1 MRVSIVHETVY
12 RYRSP
17 AAYSIQ
23 YLRLW
28 PQPSRRQKVL
38 SWKLDAPAPLRPWVD
53 GFGNDAH
60 VLVIDRPHAE
70 IKVRARGQILV
81 QEASEVIEEPGPHAP
96 PLYLR
101 PTRLTEATGALGDFA
116 DKFRADVRHDPRNTL
131 ESLMMGVRE
140 HVDYQPGITHSATA
154 ATEAFGARAGVCQDH
169 AHIFVACCRRLSVPA
184 RYVSGYLGTESDG
197 RMASHAWA
205 RRLEGAIVLGRYTE
219 IYPVL
224 SEVAR
229 VMDIGP
235 RCPKNGCSH
244 CYRLDPASCDA
255 QAACGTFLAERIDA
269 DRNCREAPR
278 PVACVPFDSLCN
290 QDIYTARDSAQRC
303 WLMRSDC
310 GARPSDWRVDDSCG
324 LAERMPACPP

>member
-28 PQPSRRQKVL
+28 PQESKRQKVL

-53 GFGNDAH
+53 GFGHEAH
-60 VLVIDRPHAE
+60 VLVLDRPHAE
-70 IKVRARGQILV
+70 IKVRARGQVVV
-81 QEASEVIEEPGPHAP
+81 QESSEEIEEPGPHAP

-116 DKFRADVRHDPRNTL
+116 DKFRADIRHDPRNAL
-131 ESLMMGVRE
+131 EALMMGVRE

-205 RRLEGAIVLGRYTE
+205 
-219 IYPVL
+219 
-224 SEVAR
+224 
-229 VMDIGP
+229 
-235 RCPKNGCSH
+235 
-244 CYRLDPASCDA
+244 
-255 QAACGTFLAERIDA
+255 
-269 DRNCREAPR
+269 EAW
-278 PVACVPFDSLCN
+278 V
-290 QDIYTARDSAQRC
+290 
-303 WLMRSDC
+303 
-310 GARPSDWRVDDSCG
+310 
-324 LAERMPACPP
+324 

>member
-28 PQPSRRQKVL
+28 PQESKRQKVL

-53 GFGNDAH
+53 GFGNEAH
-60 VLVIDRPHAE
+60 VLVLDRPHAE
-70 IKVRARGQILV
+70 IKVRARGQVVV
-81 QEASEVIEEPGPHAP
+81 QESSEVIEEPGPHAP

-101 PTRLTEATGALGDFA
+101 PTRLTEAAGALGDFA
-116 DKFRADVRHDPRNTL
+116 DKFRGDVRHDPRNTL

-205 RRLEGAIVLGRYTE
+205 EAWVDGEGWRSYDIANRIRPAGRHVRVAVGLDYLDACPVRGFRRGGVGESLEV
-219 IYPVL
+219 
-224 SEVAR
+224 EVR
-229 VMDIGP
+229 V
-235 RCPKNGCSH
+235 N
-244 CYRLDPASCDA
+244 DA
-255 QAACGTFLAERIDA
+255 QQTPALAAAAKKESNGH
-269 DRNCREAPR
+269 
-278 PVACVPFDSLCN
+278 
-290 QDIYTARDSAQRC
+290 AQQQQPGRQQQQQQ
-303 WLMRSDC
+303 
-310 GARPSDWRVDDSCG
+310 
-324 LAERMPACPP
+324 